1 MNNLFYNEEIVDI
14 EFDFGI
20 YMESKEVKFY

>member
-1 MNNLFYNEEIVDI
+1 MNNLIFNDEIVDV

-20 YMESKEVKFY
+20 YLESKEVRFY

>member
-1 MNNLFYNEEIVDI
+1 MNNLIFNDEIVDI

-20 YMESKEVKFY
+20 YLESKEVRFY

>member
-1 MNNLFYNEEIVDI
+1 MGNILFEDEIVDI

-20 YMESKEVKFY
+20 YLESKEVRFF